1 MAKYKF
7 TDDAV
12 NPVLEELAKV
22 GVKRNKI
29 EYEQILKIQEL
40 LKINTYKTIDELRA
54 VRNSVV
60 KLFTERQ
67 DVQTSYDEAERYEWA
82 MKGCLLVIDSRI
94 WDMAGEL
101 E

>member
-1 MAKYKF
+1 MVKYKF
-7 TDDAV
+7 NDEV
-12 NPVLEELAKV
+12 VIPVLEELANV

-29 EYEQILKIQEL
+29 EYELILKIQEL
-40 LKINTYKTIDELRA
+40 LKINSYKTIDELRA

-60 KLFTERQ
+60 KLFTEKQ
-67 DVQTSYDEAERYEWA
+67 DLQTSYDEAERYEWG

>member
-7 TDDAV
+7 NDDAV

-40 LKINTYKTIDELRA
+40 LKINTYKTIDELRT

-60 KLFTERQ
+60 KHHM
-67 DVQTSYDEAERYEWA
+67 
-82 MKGCLLVIDSRI
+82 MKLKDTNGQWKV
-94 WDMAGEL
+94 AY
-101 E
+101 